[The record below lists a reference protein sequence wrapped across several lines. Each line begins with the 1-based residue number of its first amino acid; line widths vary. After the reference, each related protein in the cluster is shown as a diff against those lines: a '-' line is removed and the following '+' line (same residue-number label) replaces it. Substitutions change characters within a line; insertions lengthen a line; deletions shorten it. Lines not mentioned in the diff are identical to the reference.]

1 MFDSNAIKHL
11 QANLSMYFITED
23 NGLEARLARL
33 EGELEAM
40 RAEIEAL
47 KAAEKPVARDR
58 REYMREYMR
67 RKRATAVCGGGMPD
81 Q

>member
-1 MFDSNAIKHL
+1 
-11 QANLSMYFITED
+11 MYFITTAED

-47 KAAEKPVARDR
+47 KRPAGR
-58 REYMREYMR
+58 REYMRDYMR
-67 RKRATAVCGGGMPD
+67 RKRAGQRTSGVSRDLPDTASPNA
-81 Q
+81 

>member
-1 MFDSNAIKHL
+1 
-11 QANLSMYFITED
+11 MYFITTAED

-33 EGELEAM
+33 EAELEAM

-47 KAAEKPVARDR
+47 RVLPAKPAGGSADR

-67 RKRATAVCGGGMPD
+67 RKRNATAAGGGGMPD
-81 Q
+81 R

>member
-1 MFDSNAIKHL
+1 
-11 QANLSMYFITED
+11 MYFITED

-47 KAAEKPVARDR
+47 RVPPAKPAGGDSR

-67 RKRATAVCGGGMPD
+67 RKRATAAGGGMPD
-81 Q
+81 R

>member
-1 MFDSNAIKHL
+1 
-11 QANLSMYFITED
+11 MYFITTAED

-47 KAAEKPVARDR
+47 KAAEKPTARDR
-58 REYMREYMR
+58 REYMRDYMR
-67 RKRATAVCGGGMPD
+67 RKRATAAGGGMPD
-81 Q
+81 R

>member
-1 MFDSNAIKHL
+1 
-11 QANLSMYFITED
+11 MYFITED

-47 KAAEKPVARDR
+47 KAAEKPTARDR
-58 REYMREYMR
+58 REYMRDYMR
-67 RKRATAVCGGGMPD
+67 RKRATATDGGTPGTSRDVADTAPPNA
-81 Q
+81 

>member
-1 MFDSNAIKHL
+1 
-11 QANLSMYFITED
+11 MYFITAEGG
-23 NGLEARLARL
+23 GLEARLARL

-47 KAAEKPVARDR
+47 KAEEKPTARDR

-67 RKRATAVCGGGMPD
+67 RKRAATAADAGMPD
-81 Q
+81 R

>member
-1 MFDSNAIKHL
+1 
-11 QANLSMYFITED
+11 MYFITTAED
-23 NGLEARLARL
+23 NGLEARLARLARL

-58 REYMREYMR
+58 REYMRDYMR
-67 RKRATAVCGGGMPD
+67 RKRATAAGGGMPD

>member
-1 MFDSNAIKHL
+1 
-11 QANLSMYFITED
+11 MYFITTAED

-33 EGELEAM
+33 EGELEVM
-40 RAEIEAL
+40 RAEIDAL
-47 KAAEKPVARDR
+47 RAPSKPAASDR

-67 RKRATAVCGGGMPD
+67 RKRAATTVAVGDGGEMPD